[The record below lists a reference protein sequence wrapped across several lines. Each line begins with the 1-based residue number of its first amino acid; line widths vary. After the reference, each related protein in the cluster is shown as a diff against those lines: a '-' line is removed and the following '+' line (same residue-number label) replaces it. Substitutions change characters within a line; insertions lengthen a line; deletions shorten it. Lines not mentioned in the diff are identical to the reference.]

1 MILGVEMHG
10 SPLSVSSFEILRG
23 KTVTGSYFG
32 GVKAKSDIPFFV
44 KKYLHNVSSEDYF
57 MVIQYSYLT
66 QRANIVKAK

>member
-1 MILGVEMHG
+1 MILGVEMHN
-10 SPLSVSSFEILRG
+10 SPLSISSTEILSG

-57 MVIQYSYLT
+57 VVI
-66 QRANIVKAK
+66 